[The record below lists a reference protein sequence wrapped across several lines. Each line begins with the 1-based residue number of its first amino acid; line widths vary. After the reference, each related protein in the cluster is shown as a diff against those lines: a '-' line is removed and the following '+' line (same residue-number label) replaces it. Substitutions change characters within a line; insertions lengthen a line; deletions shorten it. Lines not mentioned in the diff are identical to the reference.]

1 MLLNLLR
8 SGDFSTA
15 MLSLLLTL
23 PTILISLSLH
33 EAAHGYIAYKCGD
46 PTAKALGR
54 LTLNPLKHLD
64 PIGTVLMLLTGYG
77 WAKPVPVN
85 TRYFKNPKKG
95 MALTAL
101 AGPMMNL
108 ILGLFGALVYAMLNR
123 FFGSYDSNLVIA
135 AILFFYYFA
144 PINVTYAVF
153 NLIPLPPFD
162 GSRVLL
168 LFLPT
173 KWYFSIMKYERV
185 IMIVILIGMASGYF
199 WTPIQWI
206 ADKLLYLFMKLAFLI
221 F

>member
-1 MLLNLLR
+1 MLLNLFR
-8 SGDFSTA
+8 SGDFATA
-15 MLSLLLTL
+15 MLTLLLTL
-23 PTILISLSLH
+23 PTILLALSLH
-33 EAAHGYIAYKCGD
+33 EAAHGYVAYKCGD

-64 PIGTVLMLLTGYG
+64 PMGTVLMLLTGYG
-77 WAKPVPVN
+77 WAKPVPIN

-101 AGPMMNL
+101 AGPVMNL
-108 ILGLFGALVYAMLNR
+108 ILGLIGALVYAMLFR
-123 FFGSYDSNLVIA
+123 FLGSSDSSLVIA
-135 AILFFYYFA
+135 ALLFFYYFA
-144 PINVTYAVF
+144 VLNVTYAVF

-173 KWYFSIMKYERV
+173 KWYFGIMKYERV
-185 IMIVILIGMASGYF
+185 IMVIILIGMATGYF
-199 WTPIQWI
+199 WTPIRAI
-206 ADKLLYLFMKLAFLI
+206 SDVLIDALMKLAFLI

>member
-1 MLLNLLR
+1 MLLDLLQ
-8 SGDFSTA
+8 SGDLKMA
-15 MLSLLLTL
+15 LLSLVLTL
-23 PTILISLSLH
+23 PSILLALSLH
-33 EAAHGYIAYKCGD
+33 EAAHGFVANLCGD
-46 PTAKALGR
+46 PTAKNLGR

-64 PIGTVLMLLTGYG
+64 PIGTVLMLVTGYG

-101 AGPMMNL
+101 AGPLMNL
-108 ILGLFGALVYAMLNR
+108 TLGLFGAFVYAILER
-123 FFGSYDSNLVIA
+123 FLDPDAGAFAL
-135 AILFFYYFA
+135 AILFFYCFA
-144 PINVTYAVF
+144 RINVTYAVF

-173 KWYFSIMKYERV
+173 KWYFGIMKYERI
-185 IMIVILIGMASGYF
+185 IMIVILVGMASGHF
-199 WTPIQWI
+199 WAPIG
-206 ADKLLYLFMKLAFLI
+206 ALAELLLDAMQKLAFLL

>member
-1 MLLNLLR
+1 MLLNLFR
-8 SGDFSTA
+8 SGDFATA
-15 MLSLLLTL
+15 MLTLLLTL
-23 PTILISLSLH
+23 PTILLALSLH
-33 EAAHGYIAYKCGD
+33 EAAHGYVAYKCGD

-64 PIGTVLMLLTGYG
+64 PMGTVLMLLTGYG
-77 WAKPVPVN
+77 WAKPVPIN

-101 AGPMMNL
+101 AGPVMNL
-108 ILGLFGALVYAMLNR
+108 ILGLIGALVYAMLCR
-123 FFGSYDSNLVIA
+123 FLGSSDSSLVTA
-135 AILFFYYFA
+135 ALLFFYYFA
-144 PINVTYAVF
+144 VLNVTYAVF

-173 KWYFSIMKYERV
+173 KWYFGIMKYERV
-185 IMIVILIGMASGYF
+185 IMVIILIGMATGYF
-199 WTPIQWI
+199 WTPIRAI
-206 ADKLLYLFMKLAFLI
+206 SDVLIDALMKLAFLI

>member
-1 MLLNLLR
+1 MLLDLLQ
-8 SGDFSTA
+8 SGDLKMA
-15 MLSLLLTL
+15 LLSLVLTL
-23 PTILISLSLH
+23 PSILLALSLH
-33 EAAHGYIAYKCGD
+33 EAAHGFVANLCGD
-46 PTAKALGR
+46 PTAKNLGR

-64 PIGTVLMLLTGYG
+64 PIGTVLMLVTGYG

-101 AGPMMNL
+101 AGPLMNL
-108 ILGLFGALVYAMLNR
+108 TLGLFGAFVYAILER
-123 FFGSYDSNLVIA
+123 FLDFETSAFALA

-144 PINVTYAVF
+144 LINVTYAVF

-173 KWYFSIMKYERV
+173 KWYFGIMKYERI
-185 IMIVILIGMASGYF
+185 IMIVILVGMASGRF
-199 WTPIQWI
+199 WAPIG
-206 ADKLLYLFMKLAFLI
+206 ALAELLLDAMLKLAFLL